1 MFNVFCFPVVG
12 KERIETKQII
22 IGVVNRMDL
31 ISFITNDDYHR
42 KSDTPSPAP
51 TQDGTDE
58 DDLPN

>member
-1 MFNVFCFPVVG
+1 ME
-12 KERIETKQII
+12 KEKIETKQII

-31 ISFITNDDYHR
+31 INFITNDDYHR

-58 DDLPN
+58 DDLL